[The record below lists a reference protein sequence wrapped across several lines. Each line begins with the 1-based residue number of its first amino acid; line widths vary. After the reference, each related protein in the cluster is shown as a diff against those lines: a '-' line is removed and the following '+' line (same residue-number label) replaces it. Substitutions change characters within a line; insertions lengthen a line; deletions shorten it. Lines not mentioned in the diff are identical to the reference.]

1 MLKAEQRILLIGW
14 DFDTRIHLS
23 RGPRWW
29 KKGQGKGHP
38 RRLGSFIYWLARKRK
53 GLEIRILKWGFGT
66 FKFFSRGTMLL
77 DLLRWW
83 PQRRI
88 DFKFDNV
95 HPVGCSHHQKLV
107 LIDSDFAVY
116 GGIDLTSGRWDTSEH
131 LPDDP
136 RRNGPGREMHH
147 PWHDMALM
155 MEGEIAGA
163 LLDYGHHR
171 WERASGKTL
180 DRSEPRDGSAWPDDL
195 EADFTD
201 VEIGIAR
208 SRPPYND
215 EQEINEVPD
224 LFVRQIMSAR
234 RFIYAES
241 QYFASRAISEA
252 IAERLSQPDPPEV
265 VVVHSKSDDGW
276 LESTPMDPARAE
288 LVKVLREIDKNER
301 FHLYV
306 PFSGDTPIYVHAKL
320 LIVDDRVIRVGSANF
335 NNRSMGLDTEC
346 DVFIDAER
354 EGNAHASPVIRRL
367 RHSLLA
373 EHCEL
378 EKAEVGPLLERHGS
392 MAVMISLLAE
402 QGKGRLRPFHP
413 PENGDLEKELAE
425 SEMLDPEDPEDLC
438 AILPRRRG
446 LFRSGSLLAKAR
458 SRLTRKR
465 HAK

>member
-215 EQEINEVPD
+215 EQEINEVRD

-252 IAERLSQPDPPEV
+252 IAERL
-265 VVVHSKSDDGW
+265 
-276 LESTPMDPARAE
+276 
-288 LVKVLREIDKNER
+288 
-301 FHLYV
+301 
-306 PFSGDTPIYVHAKL
+306 
-320 LIVDDRVIRVGSANF
+320 
-335 NNRSMGLDTEC
+335 
-346 DVFIDAER
+346 
-354 EGNAHASPVIRRL
+354 
-367 RHSLLA
+367 
-373 EHCEL
+373 
-378 EKAEVGPLLERHGS
+378 
-392 MAVMISLLAE
+392 
-402 QGKGRLRPFHP
+402 
-413 PENGDLEKELAE
+413 
-425 SEMLDPEDPEDLC
+425 
-438 AILPRRRG
+438 
-446 LFRSGSLLAKAR
+446 
-458 SRLTRKR
+458 
-465 HAK
+465 

>member
-1 MLKAEQRILLIGW
+1 
-14 DFDTRIHLS
+14 
-23 RGPRWW
+23 
-29 KKGQGKGHP
+29 
-38 RRLGSFIYWLARKRK
+38 
-53 GLEIRILKWGFGT
+53 
-66 FKFFSRGTMLL
+66 MLL

-215 EQEINEVPD
+215 EQEINGVRD

-252 IAERLSQPDPPEV
+252 IAERL
-265 VVVHSKSDDGW
+265 
-276 LESTPMDPARAE
+276 
-288 LVKVLREIDKNER
+288 
-301 FHLYV
+301 
-306 PFSGDTPIYVHAKL
+306 
-320 LIVDDRVIRVGSANF
+320 
-335 NNRSMGLDTEC
+335 
-346 DVFIDAER
+346 
-354 EGNAHASPVIRRL
+354 
-367 RHSLLA
+367 
-373 EHCEL
+373 
-378 EKAEVGPLLERHGS
+378 
-392 MAVMISLLAE
+392 
-402 QGKGRLRPFHP
+402 
-413 PENGDLEKELAE
+413 
-425 SEMLDPEDPEDLC
+425 
-438 AILPRRRG
+438 
-446 LFRSGSLLAKAR
+446 
-458 SRLTRKR
+458 
-465 HAK
+465 